1 MNAAALDSGCVAAV
15 CVSSTQGSAALAAR
29 KHALQRSGEL
39 ELLDP
44 HARRHLHIRLQLR
57 AQLRVRRRQVLRAKC
72 TPSERESS
80 NGDRTIGATYTYD
93 DGLVAPVRLHR
104 GDRPSVQAD
113 LVLLHRIHSLRTPPA
128 TAKRHC
134 QVKHKRVRVVWFGC
148 SNHKVFQT
156 PGPIRHPTKTTGCP
170 TILATGLGLT
180 PPGSLSRMRSLQP
193 FSSQ

>member
-1 MNAAALDSGCVAAV
+1 MNAAALDSGCVAAA
-15 CVSSTQGSAALAAR
+15 CVSSTQGSAALAR
-29 KHALQRSGEL
+29 RALQRSGEL

-57 AQLRVRRRQVLRAKC
+57 AELRVRRRQVLRTGC
-72 TPSERESS
+72 TPSERESA
-80 NGDRTIGATYTYD
+80 NGGRTGGAAYD

-113 LVLLHRIHSLRTPPA
+113 LVLLHRIHSLRNTADNSQTPLSGEA
-128 TAKRHC
+128 QAGRG
-134 QVKHKRVRVVWFGC
+134 VLV
-148 SNHKVFQT
+148 SVFQQQGVPKQT

>member
-1 MNAAALDSGCVAAV
+1 MNAAALDSGRAAV
-15 CVSSTQGSAALAAR
+15 YVSSTQGSAALAR
-29 KHALQRSGEL
+29 RALQRSGEL

-57 AQLRVRRRQVLRAKC
+57 AQLRVRRRQVLRTEC

-80 NGDRTIGATYTYD
+80 FG
-93 DGLVAPVRLHR
+93 PVRLTMMVLSP
-104 GDRPSVQAD
+104 PSASTAVTAPPSR
-113 LVLLHRIHSLRTPPA
+113 LISSFCTGSTACETPPA

-134 QVKHKRVRVVWFGC
+134 QVKHKRVGVFWFRC
-148 SNHKVFQT
+148 SNNKVFQS
-156 PGPIRHPTKTTGCP
+156 RHQVQSDTQPKPQGVQR
-170 TILATGLGLT
+170 ILATGLGLT